1 MGMDDRIRKALLK
14 AMSEQGVSQADL
26 ARRMGVQPQSITKL
40 LSGERGKVPQSVLRA
55 LDTLGLELVVR
66 EKGQKDA

>member
-1 MGMDDRIRKALLK
+1 MGMDDHIRKALLG
-14 AMSEQGVSQADL
+14 AMSKQGISQAEL

-40 LSGERGKVPQSVLRA
+40 LSGDRGKVPQSVLRA

-66 EKGQKDA
+66 QKGQNNA

>member
-66 EKGQKDA
+66 EKDRNNA